1 MSKIIKM
8 TKIFDIQKTI
18 VAANG
23 NISLAKELFTMLL
36 EELDSRL
43 QQIETSFQS
52 GDMDI
57 LAEHAHKL
65 FGATAYCIVPELRE
79 ATKILDKALR
89 EKNYSILNELVKD
102 VAHEMKQLMSE
113 GPLFLEQEWTK
124 T

>member
-1 MSKIIKM
+1 M
-8 TKIFDIQKTI
+8 TEIFDIQKSI

-36 EELDSRL
+36 EELDLRL

-65 FGATAYCIVPELRE
+65 YGATAYCIVPELRE
-79 ATKILDKALR
+79 ATKILDKALK

-102 VAHEMKQLMSE
+102 VAHEMRQLISA
-113 GPLFLEQEWTK
+113 GPLLLKQEWTK